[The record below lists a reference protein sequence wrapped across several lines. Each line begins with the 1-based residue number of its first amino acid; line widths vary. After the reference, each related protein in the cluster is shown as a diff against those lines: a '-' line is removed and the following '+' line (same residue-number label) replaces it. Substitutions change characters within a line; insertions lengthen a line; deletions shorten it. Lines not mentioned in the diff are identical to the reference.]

1 MRRLWLQLLA
11 VVSALTGCGQPEL
24 SLENGRLVPPAG
36 QGYVVLSMALQSLS
50 VDHASL
56 QLELLGPDSKQT
68 LRADISQDR
77 ITGPAGD
84 TPGRLWVLPLKA
96 GRYRFSQGWGEWAV
110 KGSQGKG
117 GSVHFKP
124 DQSFVLAAG
133 EILYLGEIGAQL
145 NFASALTY
153 SDQQERD
160 FYQLKQLGVQD
171 VSQISARVFSTA
183 SSGERHV

>member
-36 QGYVVLSMALQSLS
+36 QGYVVLSMALQSIS
-50 VDHASL
+50 VDQASL
-56 QLELLGPDSKQT
+56 QLELLGADSKQS
-68 LRADISQDR
+68 LRADISDR
-77 ITGPAGD
+77 ITGPAGE

-96 GRYRFSQGWGEWAV
+96 GRYTFSQGWGEWAV

-124 DQSFVLAAG
+124 GRSFVLAAG

-145 NFASALTY
+145 NFASVLTF

-171 VSQISARVFSTA
+171 FSQISARVLSAA
-183 SSGERHV
+183 S